1 MLDKLHEF
9 RYIYRGIPI
18 DFFIGSYSI
27 VDAVIEIALSE
38 PQQDEKYIK
47 EEARS
52 LVRKCKEAEFF
63 VKEKEGKLRTEAEI
77 CFMPDLSGYS
87 DGCSLHPIIIVK
99 ADNNG
104 TTYVFSDFPICD
116 PAKLEN
122 WEIVKSPT
130 DDKDID
136 WTATLDDE

>member
-1 MLDKLHEF
+1 MSDELYEF
-9 RYIYRGIPI
+9 RYVYRGEPI
-18 DFFIGSYSI
+18 DFFIGSYSL
-27 VDAVIEIALSE
+27 VDAMMEIALLDPCQNESLV
-38 PQQDEKYIK
+38 K

-52 LVRKCKEAEFF
+52 LARRCRKAESFI
-63 VKEKEGKLRTEAEI
+63 KEKEGKLRTEAEI